1 MLRQVAYPPHFSK
14 ELKAMVGGFLMV
26 NPSDRFSSNHHNGMQ
41 EIKALPYFKGL
52 NWDGT
57 AAAAITLG
65 PFRHPFGYF
74 DILLAISAA
83 CLRSAPSSALCHPH
97 TRVPGDARL
106 TPCPS

>member
-1 MLRQVAYPPHFSK
+1 
-14 ELKAMVGGFLMV
+14 MVGGFLMV

-74 DILLAISAA
+74 DILLAISTSFWLFRPHVSAQPQAQPSVTRTRA
-83 CLRSAPSSALCHPH
+83 CRGMRA
-97 TRVPGDARL
+97 
-106 TPCPS
+106 